1 MSAASKTPLNHKSL
15 TEALAAARQDMGPA
29 ALDSTSNAY
38 GKDGFRYASLS
49 SICEAARPLGEHG
62 IAWVQSSELAPEGVS
77 VRTVLQF
84 NNGTETE
91 TLDGGAVSM
100 PVASK
105 TPHSYMS
112 AITYC
117 RRASLSIAAGVYG
130 DTDDDGTAA
139 MTPPKRGA
147 GVKKD
152 VLATADP
159 VLSQEDIDMYKVQIN
174 TSIQND
180 DWTHYREVMNDLAE
194 TSDPHIARIEIEN
207 AMGRNETKAWR
218 EYDKTSPEIK

>member
-1 MSAASKTPLNHKSL
+1 MSAASKASVSHKSL
-15 TEALAAARQDMGPA
+15 TEALAAARKDMQPA
-29 ALDSTSNAY
+29 KLDSTSNAY
-38 GKDGFRYASLS
+38 GKDGYSYASLT
-49 SICEAARPLGEHG
+49 SICEAARPLAEHG
-62 IAWVQSSELAPEGVS
+62 IAWVQSSELAPDGVS
-77 VRTVLQF
+77 VRTVLHF

-117 RRASLSIAAGVYG
+117 RRASLSIAAGAYG

-139 MTPPKRGA
+139 MEPPKRGA

-152 VLATADP
+152 VLATNTP

-180 DWTHYREVMNDLAE
+180 DWTHYREVMNDLEE
-194 TSDPHIARIEIEN
+194 TSDPDIARIEIEN
-207 AMGRNETKAWR
+207 AMGRPETKAWR
-218 EYDKTSPEIK
+218 EYDKTSPGTK